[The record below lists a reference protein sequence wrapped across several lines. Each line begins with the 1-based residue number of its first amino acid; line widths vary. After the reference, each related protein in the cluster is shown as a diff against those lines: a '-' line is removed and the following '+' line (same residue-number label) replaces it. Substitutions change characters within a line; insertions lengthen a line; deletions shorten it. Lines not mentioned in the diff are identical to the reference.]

1 MTPLVNC
8 LSFTWRKFRPH
19 VLANSPA
26 VCHPKVL
33 NLGSR
38 WVRLL
43 AASNRRNVAFESD
56 GWGSST
62 DILGEISGVGR
73 VGTALRAKV
82 VGLRLTSIYTHEM
95 REATTQQHRT
105 LTKKE
110 RATQRKLQLETCFKF
125 AQLKIQ
131 RKHAHIT

>member
-56 GWGSST
+56 GWSSST
-62 DILGEISGVGR
+62 DILEEFFTSGKSRGSVKGKSL
-73 VGTALRAKV
+73 A
-82 VGLRLTSIYTHEM
+82 
-95 REATTQQHRT
+95 
-105 LTKKE
+105 
-110 RATQRKLQLETCFKF
+110 
-125 AQLKIQ
+125 
-131 RKHAHIT
+131 